1 MSPPTVFILDA
12 NVFIESAK
20 RYYALDI
27 APGFWDALIKHARN
41 GPVRSI
47 DKIKVEIDRGNDD
60 LKIWV
65 GKNFR
70 QWFESTNQQ
79 DVLNAYKTVI
89 TWAQS
94 QSQFTADA
102 KAEFARNADGWLI
115 AYALAKGGVVVTD
128 EQFNSEIKRRI
139 KIPNACKGVNV
150 RYMNTFGMLRDL
162 GVRFHI
168 PST

>member
-1 MSPPTVFILDA
+1 MSPPKVFLLDA

-20 RYYALDI
+20 RYYAFDI
-27 APGFWDALIKHARN
+27 APGYWVALIKYAGD

-47 DKIKVEIDRGNDD
+47 DKVKDEINRGNDD
-60 LKIWV
+60 LTKWV
-65 GKNFR
+65 NRNFHV
-70 QWFESTNQQ
+70 WFESTNQQ
-79 DVLNAYKTVI
+79 DVLDAYSTVM

-115 AYALAKGGVVVTD
+115 AYALAKGCVVVTD

-139 KIPNACKGVNV
+139 KIPNACIGVGV
-150 RYMNTFGMLRDL
+150 PYMDTFDMLRDL
-162 GVRFHI
+162 GVRLQFL
-168 PST
+168 SQ

>member
-1 MSPPTVFILDA
+1 MSPPKVFLLDA

-20 RYYALDI
+20 RYYAFDI
-27 APGFWDALIKHARN
+27 APGYWVALIKYAGD

-47 DKIKVEIDRGNDD
+47 DKVKDEIDRGKDN
-60 LKIWV
+60 LKTWV
-65 GKNFR
+65 NRNFYL
-70 QWFESTNQQ
+70 WFESTNQQ
-79 DVLNAYKTVI
+79 DVLNAYSTVM

-115 AYALAKGGVVVTD
+115 AYALAKGCVVVTD

-139 KIPNACKGVNV
+139 KIPNACIGAGVP
-150 RYMNTFGMLRDL
+150 YMGTFGMLRDL
-162 GVRFHI
+162 GVRLHF
-168 PST
+168 PSQ